1 MSLKSFATKGF
12 SLAMNGKCNNHSKKA
27 SNYAN
32 KASNLFKSCR
42 TTKDTNEKINKLA
55 EGLIILSHS
64 IKEVSDSVVP
74 ISSMNMFSSLLSE
87 NINNLLENRNLKTYT
102 EFSDENNIKNFVYF
116 LCYNEKEKIMNEAN
130 KLKTLIKDKDKDAH
144 IQINL

>member
-32 KASNLFKSCR
+32 KASNLFKSWR

-55 EGLIILSHS
+55 EGLINLSHS

-87 NINNLLENRNLKTYT
+87 NINNLLENQKKEIVLSINNLK
-102 EFSDENNIKNFVYF
+102 N
-116 LCYNEKEKIMNEAN
+116 
-130 KLKTLIKDKDKDAH
+130 
-144 IQINL
+144 

>member
-42 TTKDTNEKINKLA
+42 TTKDTNEKI
-55 EGLIILSHS
+55 
-64 IKEVSDSVVP
+64 
-74 ISSMNMFSSLLSE
+74 
-87 NINNLLENRNLKTYT
+87 
-102 EFSDENNIKNFVYF
+102 
-116 LCYNEKEKIMNEAN
+116 
-130 KLKTLIKDKDKDAH
+130 
-144 IQINL
+144 

>member
-42 TTKDTNEKINKLA
+42 TTKDTNEKIEFN
-55 EGLIILSHS
+55 LI
-64 IKEVSDSVVP
+64 
-74 ISSMNMFSSLLSE
+74 
-87 NINNLLENRNLKTYT
+87 
-102 EFSDENNIKNFVYF
+102 DENLYKF
-116 LCYNEKEKIMNEAN
+116 
-130 KLKTLIKDKDKDAH
+130 KDTKYSKDD
-144 IQINL
+144 IIDLV

>member
-42 TTKDTNEKINKLA
+42 TTKDTNA
-55 EGLIILSHS
+55 
-64 IKEVSDSVVP
+64 VSYTHLRAHETL
-74 ISSMNMFSSLLSE
+74 MNLVCRL
-87 NINNLLENRNLKTYT
+87 LLEKRRHSY
-102 EFSDENNIKNFVYF
+102 SGRVW
-116 LCYNEKEKIMNEAN
+116 
-130 KLKTLIKDKDKDAH
+130 
-144 IQINL
+144 

>member
-55 EGLIILSHS
+55 EGLINLSHS

-87 NINNLLENRNLKTYT
+87 NINNLLENQKKEIILSINNLK
-102 EFSDENNIKNFVYF
+102 N
-116 LCYNEKEKIMNEAN
+116 
-130 KLKTLIKDKDKDAH
+130 
-144 IQINL
+144 